1 MPLKNSTNETSEKKN
16 GENRFM
22 TSLFVCFR
30 GVVLDFW
37 GYSICFLHTQ
47 MSSMEEQQEQ
57 TKRSIHSVIREISI
71 TLDLEVA

>member
-1 MPLKNSTNETSEKKN
+1 
-16 GENRFM
+16 
-22 TSLFVCFR
+22 
-30 GVVLDFW
+30 
-37 GYSICFLHTQ
+37 